1 LGCQGKS
8 DLLCRRKS
16 SVEVDGGELLRIVAG
31 RFKTISR
38 WESFFILVGGYGVAE
53 SKHNSAFP
61 IKNAE
66 VIMQT
71 IVCLRCRRE
80 IEAGH
85 KSVAV
90 YMFAQTVG
98 VRPRQKSGAQRICFC
113 PQCAVSLAMGMPPEG
128 ALNLAAWNMI
138 RDLVSA
144 EASLNEAAWESL
156 RGVVG
161 LLGSGEGSAADA
173 RARFRKAG

>member
-1 LGCQGKS
+1 
-8 DLLCRRKS
+8 
-16 SVEVDGGELLRIVAG
+16 
-31 RFKTISR
+31 
-38 WESFFILVGGYGVAE
+38 
-53 SKHNSAFP
+53 
-61 IKNAE
+61 
-66 VIMQT
+66 MQT

-128 ALNLAAWNMI
+128 ALNMAAWNMI

>member
-1 LGCQGKS
+1 
-8 DLLCRRKS
+8 
-16 SVEVDGGELLRIVAG
+16 
-31 RFKTISR
+31 
-38 WESFFILVGGYGVAE
+38 
-53 SKHNSAFP
+53 
-61 IKNAE
+61 
-66 VIMQT
+66 MQP

-80 IEAGH
+80 IEAGD

-128 ALNLAAWNMI
+128 ALNMAAWNMI

-144 EASLNEAAWESL
+144 EPSLNEAAWESL

-161 LLGSGEGSAADA
+161 LLGSGEDSEA
-173 RARFRKAG
+173 RARLRRAG

>member
-1 LGCQGKS
+1 MSRGKS
-8 DLLCRRKS
+8 KDFEREAREGKAAKFAKKS
-16 SVEVDGGELLRIVAG
+16 GNLSSYLRAG
-31 RFKTISR
+31 AA
-38 WESFFILVGGYGVAE
+38 VAE
-53 SKHNSAFP
+53 SNRVFDSVGNDRKGLVQS
-61 IKNAE
+61 I
-66 VIMQT
+66 I
-71 IVCLRCRRE
+71 CLRCRRE
-80 IEAGH
+80 IEAGD

-128 ALNLAAWNMI
+128 ALNMAAWDMI

-144 EASLNEAAWESL
+144 EPSLNEAAWESL

-161 LLGSGEGSAADA
+161 LLGTGEDSGSSTKYR
-173 RARFRKAG
+173 RAG